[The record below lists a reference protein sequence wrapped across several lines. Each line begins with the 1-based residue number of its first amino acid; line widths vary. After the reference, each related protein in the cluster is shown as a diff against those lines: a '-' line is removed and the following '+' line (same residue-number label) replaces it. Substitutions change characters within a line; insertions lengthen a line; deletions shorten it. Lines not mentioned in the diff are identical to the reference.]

1 VSEKHSLNDLRRLA
15 SEYESI
21 VGEAQHLLH
30 AANAVVS
37 TMATRLDR
45 VVSIGKRDFD
55 DLELAISK
63 AIVTLKKLRP

>member
-1 VSEKHSLNDLRRLA
+1 VSERPNLNDLRRLA
-15 SEYESI
+15 SEYEAI
-21 VGEAQHLLH
+21 VGEVQHLLH

-37 TMATRLDR
+37 TMTSEAYGG
-45 VVSIGKRDFD
+45 IFINQHDFD